1 MPLMSLSVKATGH
14 QGRNGKVSV
23 TKVQGQ
29 ARFTT
34 CNFKIRSPHPSCSM
48 PMRNS

>member
-34 CNFKIRSPHPSCSM
+34 CNFKIRSTLLF
-48 PMRNS
+48 NAYEE